1 MTSYLRAAYSQTF
14 DSPAFPMSLTIRS
27 AVSGE
32 VIAEL
37 QAEAFSDKPARL
49 LKNSLLPKI
58 GYSRFCQRL
67 LVDSTELSDDD
78 VVTVTCTELQLVFVP
93 FCETSPED
101 YWQLG
106 RACRGG
112 FVDELEEL
120 LAKPINPNV
129 TDGREPAIQSAAA
142 FAQVRCVELLLEA
155 GALADIKYTR
165 GFTALHAAANST
177 GTGADAVEVMHLL
190 LASGLGINS
199 TTDTGWAPLHHAAM
213 RGHLEVVR
221 GLLESGCNKDLATNT
236 EGTALHLSLQYR
248 HVHVAML
255 LLHAGV
261 KFTSRTSDG
270 HTPLHYAA
278 RAGYMGPC
286 RFLLNARADK
296 NSATSKGDTP
306 LHLAA
311 ASTQVQIVSLLCEA
325 KAQKN
330 ATNER
335 GVTPLHLAVRSKYEV
350 ETRAGPFRAAEVL
363 LKKGAHRNK
372 LAEYSV
378 EYSHILDNFTMVGT
392 PLGWATYSGNL
403 GAVRTLIDAGA
414 KTDKAGADGRAP
426 LHFAALCGRLEIA
439 RSLIKGGA
447 NTNKTCQNG
456 ATALHTASAL
466 GLAELVDLL
475 LKSEANVNQTCNIG
489 ETPLHWAASAGRWKV
504 SKILLEAGAKMEKRS
519 KNGETPEGTARR
531 NQHPRVASLLVP
543 NPKRQR
549 VQWEFKRHVP
559 KEKSVFGWEKKRAN
573 DFLGEQYLP
582 YCSPFC
588 KL

>member
-1 MTSYLRAAYSQTF
+1 
-14 DSPAFPMSLTIRS
+14 MSLTIRS

-37 QAEAFSDKPARL
+37 QAEDFSDKPARL

-67 LVDSTELSDDD
+67 LVDSSELCDDD
-78 VVTVTCTELQLVFVP
+78 IVTCTELQLVFVP
-93 FCETSPED
+93 FCETSLED

-106 RACRGG
+106 RACRAG

-120 LAKPINPNV
+120 LEKPINPNV
-129 TDGREPAIQSAAA
+129 TDGHQPALQSAAA
-142 FAQVRCVELLLEA
+142 VAQVRCVELLLEA
-155 GALADIKYTR
+155 GALADLKDTS

-177 GTGADAVEVMHLL
+177 GTGSDAVEVMHLL
-190 LASGLGINS
+190 LASGAGINS
-199 TTDTGWAPLHHAAM
+199 TTDTGWAPLHHATM

-221 GLLESGCNKDLATNT
+221 GLLEAGCNKDLATNT

-261 KFTSRTSDG
+261 DFRSRTSGG

-296 NSATSKGDTP
+296 NSTSSSGDTP
-306 LHLAA
+306 LHWAA
-311 ASTQVQIVSLLCEA
+311 ASTQVPIVSLLCEY

-330 ATNER
+330 AANDK
-335 GVTPLHLAVRSKYEV
+335 GVTPLHLAVQSKYEA
-350 ETRAGPFRAAEVL
+350 ETRAGPVRAAQVL
-363 LKKGAHRNK
+363 LKNGAHRNK
-372 LAEYSV
+372 LAEYSL
-378 EYSHILDNFTMVGT
+378 EYRKDYLMVGT
-392 PLGWATYSGNL
+392 PLGWATYTGNL
-403 GAVRTLIDAGA
+403 GAVRTLIDAGVMM
-414 KTDKAGADGRAP
+414 DKAGADGRAP

-447 NTNKTCQNG
+447 NTNKTCQIG
-456 ATALHTASAL
+456 ATPLHNASAL
-466 GLAELVDLL
+466 GFAELVDLL
-475 LKSEANVNQTCNIG
+475 LKSEANVNQACNVG

-504 SKILLEAGAKMEKRS
+504 SKMLLEAGAKMDKKS
-519 KNGETPEGTARR
+519 KTGETPEGTARR
-531 NQHPRVASLLVP
+531 YKHPRVASLLLP

-549 VQWEFKRHVP
+549 VQ
-559 KEKSVFGWEKKRAN
+559 
-573 DFLGEQYLP
+573 
-582 YCSPFC
+582 
-588 KL
+588 